1 MGSLPVIG
9 PLFRHKTETMTRAE
23 ILVLL
28 TPRLVQEP
36 ETDIE
41 AKRGADEF
49 ILRQNIV
56 RDHTNP
62 IARRYLGRKALRK
75 AQAALAEGDR
85 ATAMKLA
92 SKAVFFDPENQ
103 QAINFREE
111 LHAPGGPPPGL
122 PLPAGLP
129 GPALDGEEVA
139 PWVLEELGEPPVL
152 PLPLP
157 RDEGQPGKILPL
169 ERNGIFGEER
179 P

>member
-1 MGSLPVIG
+1 
-9 PLFRHKTETMTRAE
+9 
-23 ILVLL
+23 
-28 TPRLVQEP
+28 
-36 ETDIE
+36 
-41 AKRGADEF
+41 
-49 ILRQNIV
+49 
-56 RDHTNP
+56 
-62 IARRYLGRKALRK
+62 
-75 AQAALAEGDR
+75 
-85 ATAMKLA
+85 MKLA

-111 LHAPGGPPPGL
+111 LHAPGGPPPGPAVP
-122 PLPAGLP
+122 PLPEGEL

-152 PLPLP
+152 PLPPP